1 MNKVYYNNYLER
13 NMSYAEIAEKF
24 SNMDKTLFGQTVEQF
39 IEYLIKN
46 NIIKEGE

>member
-1 MNKVYYNNYLER
+1 MKSYYNNYLKR
-13 NMSYAEIAEKF
+13 NMTYTEIAENF

-46 NIIKEGE
+46 NIIKEL